1 MTMHSIERDPMKL
14 RPITIGLAVAG
25 LISFGAFAVGCG
37 SDDETSSTVAA
48 ESDQAS
54 GESDEAT
61 EEGSATTTTPAAG
74 GETVTI
80 EMGEFYYKPDAVET
94 KAGTVTI
101 DAPNAGSAP
110 HELVL
115 AKTDDDPA
123 KLPTSSDGSVDE
135 EALDVPGE
143 ISEVAGGADGTV
155 TLDLDAG
162 NYVMFC
168 NLPGHY
174 ASGMYGSLT
183 VK

>member
-1 MTMHSIERDPMKL
+1 MRL
-14 RPITIGLAVAG
+14 RPIAVGLAVAG
-25 LISFGAFAVGCG
+25 VISFGAVATGCG
-37 SDDETSSTVAA
+37 SDDETSSTAA
-48 ESDQAS
+48 ADS
-54 GESDEAT
+54 GA
-61 EEGSATTTTPAAG
+61 ATTTPAAG
-74 GETVTI
+74 GETLTI
-80 EMGEFYYKPDAVET
+80 EMGEFYYKP
-94 KAGTVTI
+94 GTVTI

-115 AKTDDDPA
+115 AKTNDDPA
-123 KLPTSSDGSVDE
+123 QLPTGSDGSVDE

-162 NYVMFC
+162 KYVIFC

-174 ASGMYGSLT
+174 SSGMYGSLT

>member
-1 MTMHSIERDPMKL
+1 MSL
-14 RPITIGLAVAG
+14 RPIAVGLAVAG
-25 LISFGAFAVGCG
+25 LTSFGAFATGCG
-37 SDDETSSTVAA
+37 SDDETSSTAA
-48 ESDQAS
+48 AASDEAS
-54 GESDEAT
+54 GESNEAT
-61 EEGSATTTTPAAG
+61 EEGSATTSAPAAG
-74 GETVTI
+74 GETLTI
-80 EMGEFYYKPDAVET
+80 EMGEFYYKPDAVEA

-115 AKTDDDPA
+115 AKTGDDPA
-123 KLPTSSDGSVDE
+123 RLPTGSDGSVDE

-162 NYVMFC
+162 KYVIFC

-174 ASGMYGSLT
+174 SSGMYGSLT